1 MKISKKTAAVVTAA
15 LLLAVGIV
23 WCTSKDAAKDSMSGE
38 FGLHGD
44 NLTWELDGE
53 GVLTIS
59 GKGEMDN
66 SSSVPWHSYKS
77 DIVSVVIEDGV
88 TTIGNEA
95 FYYCDSLTSVTIPD
109 SVTSIG
115 NEAFNHCII
124 LASINVDSENK
135 YYASEDGVLFN
146 KDKSILI
153 RYPMGKTAKEYVI
166 PDSVTSIGDKALCLC
181 DSLTSITIPDSVTT
195 IGDSAISCCYS
206 LTDIN
211 VNSKNKYYASEDG
224 VLFNKDKS
232 VLILYPK
239 GKTAEKY
246 VIPDTVTS
254 IGGGALKECESLTS
268 ITIPDSVTSIGG
280 WAFAGCQSLTSITI
294 PDSVTSIGACAFYY
308 CERLTSITIPDSVTT
323 IENGVFESCDSLTS
337 ITLSDSLTSIGNS
350 AFSWCYDLTS
360 ITIPDSVTTI
370 GDYAFSDCESLTSI
384 TIPDS
389 VTTIG
394 SGAFDEC
401 KRLTS
406 ITIENPDCIIYGS
419 ESTISNYY
427 YVSTD
432 EYLFNGTIYGH
443 ESSTAQA
450 YAKKYNMEFKLI
462 APLSIENALKIT
474 AQPEDVSVF
483 DGMKASVTVNA
494 TGDGLTYKWYYKN
507 KGAFKFSYTSTFTGN
522 EYSVTMSDL
531 CDGRQIYC
539 VITDKYGNSVK
550 TDTVTLFQE

>member
-23 WCTSKDAAKDSMSGE
+23 GCTSKDSAKDSMSGE

-44 NLTWELDGE
+44 NFTWELDGE

-59 GKGEMDN
+59 GKGEMGN

-88 TTIGNEA
+88 TSIGDWA
-95 FYYCDSLTSVTIPD
+95 FYWCDSLTTITIPD

-115 NEAFNHCII
+115 DGAFENCRSLTTITI
-124 LASINVDSENK
+124 PDSVTAIGEDAFCGCDSLTSITIPSSVETIGEGAFSCCGTLTSINVDSENK
-135 YYASEDGVLFN
+135 YYTSEDGVLFN
-146 KDKSILI
+146 KDKSMLI
-153 RYPMGKTAKEYVI
+153 NYPFGKSVKEYAI
-166 PDSVTSIGDKALCLC
+166 PDSVTSIGNMAFYSCLN
-181 DSLTSITIPDSVTT
+181 LTT
-195 IGDSAISCCYS
+195 
-206 LTDIN
+206 
-211 VNSKNKYYASEDG
+211 
-224 VLFNKDKS
+224 
-232 VLILYPK
+232 
-239 GKTAEKY
+239 
-246 VIPDTVTS
+246 
-254 IGGGALKECESLTS
+254 
-268 ITIPDSVTSIGG
+268 
-280 WAFAGCQSLTSITI
+280 ITI

-323 IENGVFESCDSLTS
+323 IENGAFESCDSLTS
-337 ITLSDSLTSIGNS
+337 ITLSDSLTSIGNN
-350 AFSWCYDLTS
+350 AFSRCY
-360 ITIPDSVTTI
+360 
-370 GDYAFSDCESLTSI
+370 YLTSI

-406 ITIENPDCIIYGS
+406 ITIENPDCIIYDS

-427 YVSTD
+427 YESTD

-507 KGAFKFSYTSTFTGN
+507 KGAFKFFYTRTFTGN